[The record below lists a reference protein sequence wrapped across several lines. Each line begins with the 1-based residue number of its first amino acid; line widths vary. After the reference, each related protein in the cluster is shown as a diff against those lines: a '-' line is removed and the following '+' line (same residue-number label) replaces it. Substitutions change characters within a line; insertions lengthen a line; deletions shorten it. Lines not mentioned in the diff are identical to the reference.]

1 MGSPLDSQMPLR
13 HTGSPPRKPSFALDK
28 RTPRGPASHFSKA
41 GSGLLEGDT
50 IETMLGDIT
59 MSATEPPLSRHASQ
73 DRSDKCATPQDV
85 YTPSV
90 APSVASDEDTHAL
103 DTVGQLP
110 RSCYRV
116 RFLFINLLS
125 QIFSRNKQYW
135 QRRVMSTRPP
145 SILQPPPLVRS
156 KT

>member
-28 RTPRGPASHFSKA
+28 RTPRGPASHLSKA
-41 GSGLLEGDT
+41 RSGLLEGDT

-59 MSATEPPLSRHASQ
+59 MSATEAPLSRHASQ
-73 DRSDKCATPQDV
+73 DLSDKCATPQDV
-85 YTPSV
+85 YS
-90 APSVASDEDTHAL
+90 PSVASDEDTHAL

-116 RFLFINLLS
+116 RFLFINSLS
-125 QIFSRNKQYW
+125 QIFSRNKQYR